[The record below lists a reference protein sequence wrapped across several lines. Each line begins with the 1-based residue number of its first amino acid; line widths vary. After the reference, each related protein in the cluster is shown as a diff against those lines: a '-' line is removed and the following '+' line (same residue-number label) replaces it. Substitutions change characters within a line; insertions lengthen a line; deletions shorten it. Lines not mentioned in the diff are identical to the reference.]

1 MRHCTV
7 TIHSIASSLQVHVD
21 IAETEL
27 LRIVNMGN
35 LLSPV
40 MVALMG
46 NSAVLHGQPAEFVSS
61 REGAGERMD
70 PVRFRHGMARGPF
83 YSVSGLQLLYL
94 SQRKSPSTFYL
105 CALYPTVR
113 CWTTSCTCVG
123 SPTSCDH
130 GHRRRC
136 GSKRQCC
143 RRSLLHRPSGTT
155 WLLKATTGRHSKS
168 MTTTYGDGAWD
179 DLLLLLR
186 CSHMAEQ

>member
-1 MRHCTV
+1 MVHS
-7 TIHSIASSLQVHVD
+7 HSIRSGKRLPCQGVLLTSEALHRDHASLASSLQVHVD

-83 YSVSGLQLLYL
+83 YSVS
-94 SQRKSPSTFYL
+94 
-105 CALYPTVR
+105 
-113 CWTTSCTCVG
+113 
-123 SPTSCDH
+123 
-130 GHRRRC
+130 
-136 GSKRQCC
+136 
-143 RRSLLHRPSGTT
+143 
-155 WLLKATTGRHSKS
+155 
-168 MTTTYGDGAWD
+168 
-179 DLLLLLR
+179 
-186 CSHMAEQ
+186 